1 MNLLDEGQTI
11 RVSVPV
17 ENRIVVTII
26 DAVYYNPDS
35 ETVNV
40 DYHFDE
46 DFYMSDNVEF
56 LNARRMNLFE
66 QSLNVLVSKNLQKII
81 QRENFKNA
89 AR

>member
-17 ENRIVVTII
+17 ENHIVVTII